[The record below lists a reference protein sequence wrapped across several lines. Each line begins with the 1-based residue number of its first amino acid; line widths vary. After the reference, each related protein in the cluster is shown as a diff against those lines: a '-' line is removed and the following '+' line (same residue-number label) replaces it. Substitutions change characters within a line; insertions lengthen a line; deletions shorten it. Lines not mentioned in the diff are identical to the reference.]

1 MCTPHRD
8 LSRILQCL
16 ALAILSILSSFG
28 CATTF
33 EASPAPPAAT
43 ELVSNYVLVESI
55 TLEQALPTSP
65 VFSTD
70 GRYLLVGDLTMPRLL
85 IVTLGGSELH
95 QRTVPFVISALEL
108 SPDGRFLYAVGRYD
122 GYGSGIA
129 RFDIDTWQ
137 TVTAELPRVQ
147 KVTDLA
153 IDPRGDHLFL
163 GDVECNCLYDLE
175 LPSLF
180 REGAGPEPEGE
191 TLRRLYLESGPA
203 DEIEV
208 LPGQD
213 RVLTLHLEMPP
224 SKGATYRVMSGAELS
239 LIDTTKGT
247 LVDWVWSQQ
256 GLGTGSIL
264 STPRGSG
271 AARFVVAVE
280 EDPRKTVVAYQI
292 EGDGRELSSRARTLA
307 SWPPTRKPLDGKL
320 RLAGSADA
328 GTLAILDID
337 EKELALLHLQS
348 ADGNAPLELIRQW
361 TLRVPRWA
369 EEVAVSPD
377 ARYLAVTGKGGI
389 DLFRLESEGGQV
401 GHPRAGR

>member
-8 LSRILQCL
+8 LSRILQCS

-43 ELVSNYVLVESI
+43 ELVSNYVLIKEIS
-55 TLEQALPTSP
+55 LEQSLPTSP
-65 VFSTD
+65 VFSAD
-70 GRYLLVGDLTMPRLL
+70 GRYLLVGDLAMPRLL
-85 IVTLGGSELH
+85 IVTLRGSELH
-95 QRTVPFVISALEL
+95 QRTVPLVVSALEL
-108 SPDGRFLYAVGRYD
+108 SADGRFLYAVGRYD

-153 IDPRGDHLFL
+153 IDPRGDHLFI

-180 REGAGPEPEGE
+180 REGA

-203 DEIEV
+203 GEIEV

-224 SKGATYRVMSGAELS
+224 SKGATYRFKSGAELS

-337 EKELALLHLQS
+337 EKELALLHLQP

-361 TLRVPRWA
+361 TLRVPKWA
-369 EEVAVSPD
+369 EDVAVSPD
-377 ARYLAVTGKGGI
+377 ARFLAVTGKGGI
-389 DLFRLESEGGQV
+389 ALYRLESKGGQL
-401 GHPRAGR
+401 GDPQAGR